1 MTKTFTPAFATRS
14 AAILAALFLLVSC
27 GGGGGGG
34 GVATSLTVAGGAQ
47 KGPYLAGAV
56 VTAWRLDASTGAR
69 TATSITSTTDA
80 NGNFNVAA
88 IPWTGLTEI
97 NVVGRYFDEVTNAN
111 STGSISLSA
120 LVDLQENTTV
130 RVNLYTHLLAARI
143 RALMAAGNAHAAAR
157 GQALAELADR
167 FDLALIG
174 GVGPEALNLTDG
186 TGTHRQDNA
195 NLLLFSA
202 ALLSAGIDSQGEI
215 DALRDDFASSGR
227 VGDATF
233 VTIKAAASGWVMN
246 TLRDRLVTR
255 YPGTTPPDAD
265 DLSAQLTWASNT
277 LNDTGV
283 TQCSNG
289 SANVAC
295 PVATHP
301 TQDAQSGRDAN
312 ALTNSDAD
320 GHAGFSWTKLD
331 ASGNPLAIGAAS
343 WSCVRD
349 NVTGLVWEAK
359 DDAGGNRDKD
369 NTYDHAGASALAT
382 VANSGALC
390 DFDNWRLP
398 TPQELAV
405 MLDASRTVG
414 ARVDPLAFPLQQAA
428 GYWASTSAAQDGAAA
443 WFLDFSS
450 GIDSWQNKATPAH
463 VRLVR
468 SSVMPPATRYTV
480 HGDGTL
486 TDRQTGLMWR
496 VCSDGLTGVTCAT
509 GAAQSYTWQAALQR
523 VGTVNADPAGL
534 GLGHADW
541 RLPNRNEL
549 GSIVDLAR
557 NPAID
562 TTLFPG
568 VQANSHWTATPDT
581 RLPGNAWAVDFAS
594 GNSIPS
600 LVGGSRSVLLV
611 RDL

>member
-1 MTKTFTPAFATRS
+1 MTKTFTPAFAIRS
-14 AAILAALFLLVSC
+14 AAILSALFLLASC

-34 GVATSLTVAGGAQ
+34 GGTVSLTVAGGAQ
-47 KGPYLAGAV
+47 KGPYVAGAV
-56 VTAWRLDASTGAR
+56 VTAWRLDAGTGAR
-69 TATSITSTTDA
+69 TATSLVSSTDA

-97 NVVGRYFDEVTNAN
+97 NVAGRYFDEVAGAN

-120 LVDLQENTTV
+120 LVDLQGNATV

-157 GQALAELADR
+157 GQALAELAER
-167 FDLALIG
+167 FDLELSGA
-174 GVGPEALNLTDG
+174 VGPEALDMTDG
-186 TGTHRQDNA
+186 AGTHRQDNA

-215 DALRDDFASSGR
+215 DALRDDFANSGR
-227 VGDATF
+227 IDEAAF
-233 VTIKAAASGWVMN
+233 VQIKAAASALDLD
-246 TLRDRLVTR
+246 TLGANLVGA
-255 YPGTTPPDAD
+255 YGGDAPVAA
-265 DLSAQLTWASNT
+265 DLSAQLTWASST

-312 ALTNSDAD
+312 TPTNSDAD

-349 NVTGLVWEAK
+349 NVTGLMWEAK
-359 DDAGGNRDKD
+359 TDAGTQDKG
-369 NTYDHAGASALAT
+369 NTYTHVNAVAYVAT
-382 VANSGALC
+382 VNALSPC
-390 DFDNWRLP
+390 GYNDWRLP
-398 TPQELAV
+398 APQELAA
-405 MLDASRTVG
+405 MLDTSRTVG

-428 GYWASTSAAQDGAAA
+428 GYWASTDSVQDAAAA

-450 GIDSWQNKATPAH
+450 GVDSYQNKASLAF

-468 SSVMPPATRYTV
+468 ASVAPPATRYTA
-480 HGDGTL
+480 HGDGSL
-486 TDRQTGLMWR
+486 SDHQTGLMWR
-496 VCSDGLTGVTCAT
+496 VCSEGLTGATCAT

-541 RLPNRNEL
+541 RLPNRHEL

-568 VQANSHWTATPDT
+568 VQANSHWTSTPDT

-594 GNSIPS
+594 GNTIPS